1 MDRKNHKKVFTIDT
15 NIQLVS
21 SREERDEHEYNTT
34 TTTTTTTTNTN
45 KRNSNVFLN
54 FQ

>member
-1 MDRKNHKKVFTIDT
+1 MDRKNHKKVFTIEDR
-15 NIQLVS
+15 NIQLYIS
-21 SREERDEHEYNTT
+21 SGEEREGYEYNTT
-34 TTTTTTTTNTN
+34 TTTTTTN